1 MEIFKAEFIKGVIGD
16 DYSAG
21 KNLPQVAF
29 LGRSNSG
36 KSSVINSLLNR
47 KNLVK
52 SSKIPGKT
60 RQANFFS
67 INDSFYFVDFPG
79 YGYAKCSIKTR
90 NKMIERILWYIRSSK
105 IKPKVVVLIIDSN
118 VGLTILDQEMISLL
132 KENNHPLIVVANKID
147 KMNIEKAEK
156 QISFIQ
162 KQLPGI
168 LVLPYS
174 AKTKKNREETLEK
187 ITSLI

>member
-1 MEIFKAEFIKGVIGD
+1 
-16 DYSAG
+16 
-21 KNLPQVAF
+21 
-29 LGRSNSG
+29 
-36 KSSVINSLLNR
+36 
-47 KNLVK
+47 
-52 SSKIPGKT
+52 
-60 RQANFFS
+60 
-67 INDSFYFVDFPG
+67 
-79 YGYAKCSIKTR
+79 
-90 NKMIERILWYIRSSK
+90 
-105 IKPKVVVLIIDSN
+105 
-118 VGLTILDQEMISLL
+118 MISLL